1 MNLKKLL
8 THSIAR
14 WLIGRAPDAAPCPAG
29 AEVKRVLV
37 VGYDAI
43 GDFIL
48 TLPAIA
54 RLRDMYPAARLE
66 LVCSQRNQ
74 LLAASVAGIDEC
86 HVITLN
92 DTLWPASMWCKL
104 RELRQRQYDLV
115 INLFDEPDDIA
126 MAKLLL
132 LANGRLQSLPLRFK
146 SEGQQKLL
154 PLFNQKAT
162 IVSSRPVRDHFV
174 YRMLSVT
181 GEQTEVPV
189 TMPSPCNEQLNT
201 GAYGRYLL
209 VNLTGSQVGNS
220 MTEAQIDGILAQLP
234 AYQGISYL
242 VFSRQPVACPRQD
255 MRVLF
260 PDTILDAAKIIK
272 DARGVISTDTSIIHI
287 SSSFGVPTLVLMNNE
302 RWRDAFIP
310 LAGRNIIL
318 RSTTD
323 KLAALPPAEIS
334 RQVDALMAL

>member
-1 MNLKKLL
+1 MNFKKLL
-8 THSIAR
+8 THCIAK
-14 WLIGRAPDAAPCPAG
+14 WVIGSQPAAIPSPVG
-29 AEVKRVLV
+29 TEVANVLL

-48 TLPAIA
+48 SLPAIA
-54 RLRDMYPAARLE
+54 QLRRLYPAARFD
-66 LVCSQRNQ
+66 LVCSQRNA
-74 LLAASVAGIDEC
+74 LLAASVPGIDQC

-92 DTLWPASMWCKL
+92 DTLLPAGMWCKL
-104 RELRQRQYDLV
+104 RELRQRHYDVV

-154 PLFNQKAT
+154 PLFNEKAT
-162 IVSSRPVRDHFV
+162 IVPSRPIRDHFV
-174 YRMLSVT
+174 YRMLSVA
-181 GEQTEVPV
+181 GDQTDVPV
-189 TMPSPCNEQLNT
+189 TIPSPCNAQLDT
-201 GAYGRYLL
+201 SGYGRYLL

-220 MTEAQIDGILAQLP
+220 MADEQINGILAQLP
-234 AYQGISYL
+234 VYAGVSYL
-242 VFSRQPVACPRQD
+242 VFSRRPLACQRQD
-255 MRVLF
+255 MTALF

-272 DARGVISTDTSIIHI
+272 DAQGVISTDTSIIHI

-302 RWRDAFIP
+302 SWRDAFIP
-310 LAGRNIIL
+310 LSGRNIIL

-323 KLAALPPAEIS
+323 NLSALSPVEIS